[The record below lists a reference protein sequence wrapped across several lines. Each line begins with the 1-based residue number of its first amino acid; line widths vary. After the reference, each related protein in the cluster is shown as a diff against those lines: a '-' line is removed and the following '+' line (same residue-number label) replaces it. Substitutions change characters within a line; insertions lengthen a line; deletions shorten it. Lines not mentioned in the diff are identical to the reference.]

1 MVIHLKD
8 SNTFVT
14 SPEAVAK
21 ILQDLLKAEDPI
33 DQDKEHFWV
42 IHLDSRLKIK
52 FVELISLGT
61 LNASLVHPREV
72 YTRAVSERS
81 AQILVAHN
89 HPSGDSEPSAED
101 IAMTRRLWDGGRLL
115 GIELVDHIVIT
126 STGFTS
132 FKEKKLI

>member
-1 MVIHLKD
+1 MVIQLKD

-21 ILQDLLKAEDPI
+21 ILQDLLKSEDSI

-42 IHLDSRLKIK
+42 LHLDSRLRIK

-61 LNASLVHPREV
+61 LNTSLVHPREV

-89 HPSGDSEPSAED
+89 HPSGDSEPSED
-101 IAMTRRLWDGGRLL
+101 DLLMTRRLVEAGRIL